1 MRAVPGLVVSRPTD
15 VAGAGAGARRS
26 DTPARPVLCYGEV
39 SVRTAPGTGGHQPAQ
54 SELLQAEL
62 DGEAGRGGEGEVA
75 GEGQGVTARPGHPQ
89 GLPGAGRPRVRL
101 VTG

>member
-1 MRAVPGLVVSRPTD
+1 M
-15 VAGAGAGARRS
+15 
-26 DTPARPVLCYGEV
+26 
-39 SVRTAPGTGGHQPAQ
+39 RTALASGGHQPAQ
-54 SELLQAEL
+54 SELLEAEL

-75 GEGQGVTARPGHPQ
+75 GEGQGVPARPGHPQ